1 MIWNDH
7 SDLKGKHSILS
18 PSQSSWLRYSDSDNY
33 AALLRRCMSEY
44 SATAGTVIHDYAQ
57 QRIKCRLPMSG
68 NEQNSIILELYRNGI
83 PNYAIDISQF
93 YQTLVEYVNDTIA
106 LSMDPEVTLFY
117 SNNAF
122 GTCDAIRYYR
132 RNLRIH
138 DLKTGIKP
146 AGFDQ
151 LIVYAAYFFLEYG
164 KKMKLKPENVDTELR
179 LYQSS
184 EISIYHPEVE
194 EIYSAINKIIE
205 LDPVIDI
212 FKSGGMKNDDRT
224 V

>member
-18 PSQSSWLRYSDSDNY
+18 PSQNSWLRYSDVDNY
-33 AALLRRCMSEY
+33 SSLMRRCVAEY
-44 SATAGTVIHDYAQ
+44 SATAGTIIHDYAQ
-57 QRIKCRLPMSG
+57 QRIFNKLPMSG
-68 NEQNSIILELYRNGI
+68 EEQNAVMLELLRNGI
-83 PNYAIDISQF
+83 PLYAIDISQF
-93 YQTLVEYVNDTIA
+93 YQTLVEYVNDTIDYG
-106 LSMDPEVTLFY
+106 MDPEVTLYY

-184 EISIYHPEVE
+184 EISICHPAIED
-194 EIYSAINKIIE
+194 IYAAIDKIVE

-212 FKSGGMKNDDRT
+212 FKSGGLRNDRII
-224 V
+224 